1 MNLADLLVAPAVL
14 PRLQAG
20 SAEQV
25 IRELG
30 GILKEHGY
38 VADGFAQATLDRER
52 ETPTG
57 LPLAGA
63 VNAALPHVD
72 PSHVLRPAVG
82 LATLVDPVE
91 FGHMVE
97 EGRRVAVRLV
107 IMLALDKAEAQ
118 VQTLSEVAGILQ
130 DPALVDAIMACETRE
145 ELVDKIRQLPGQ
157 QTP

>member
-1 MNLADLLVAPAVL
+1 MNLADLLEPLAVL
-14 PRLQAG
+14 PRLQVE

-25 IRELG
+25 IGELG

-38 VADGFAQATLDRER
+38 VADGFVQATLDRER
-52 ETPTG
+52 DTPTG
-57 LPLAGA
+57 LPLAGS

-72 PSHVLRPAVG
+72 PSYVLRPAVG
-82 LATLVDPVE
+82 LATLVAPVE

-97 EGRRVAVRLV
+97 RGTRVAVRLV

-118 VQTLSEVAGILQ
+118 VQMLSQVAGILQ

-145 ELVDKIRQLPGQ
+145 ELLEVIRQVR
-157 QTP
+157 TVE